1 MVKSCIYAINNMIF
15 FKMSLFPLNT
25 LNKPDRTES
34 IIPFIRRITYSSSLR
49 TNERRHMGFKEQYFD
64 IWQQVWSLHKKYY
77 AIQEQDEKRWK
88 QLIDESEAICQKYE
102 HMPEGKFVES
112 LLLAVIGELSRES
125 KKTSNRNRSESTI
138 WIGGSSGA

>member
-1 MVKSCIYAINNMIF
+1 MLTENVDMILLTTEKKRPIEGKDTASSYQAIIH
-15 FKMSLFPLNT
+15 
-25 LNKPDRTES
+25 
-34 IIPFIRRITYSSSLR
+34 SSSSM
-49 TNERRHMGFKEQYFD
+49 TNERRHMDFKQQYFN

-102 HMPEGKFVES
+102 HMPERKFVES

-125 KKTSNRNRSESTI
+125 KKQATEI
-138 WIGGSSGA
+138 APKAPAGSVAAVEQGND

>member
-1 MVKSCIYAINNMIF
+1 
-15 FKMSLFPLNT
+15 
-25 LNKPDRTES
+25 
-34 IIPFIRRITYSSSLR
+34 
-49 TNERRHMGFKEQYFD
+49 MGFKEQYFD

-125 KKTSNRNRSESTI
+125 KKQATEIAPKVPSGSVAAVEHESY
-138 WIGGSSGA
+138 